1 MNLILIEEDFQR
13 TTMLL
18 EIRRRKIITRL
29 LTLWSQRVIFRNPE
43 YLQVKE
49 FIHLYSRDYAS
60 WFYPQD
66 MIQDAASKMW
76 YKSTMDV

>member
-1 MNLILIEEDFQR
+1 MYKKNY
-13 TTMLL
+13 
-18 EIRRRKIITRL
+18 TRL
-29 LTLWSQRVIFRNPE
+29 LTLWWHIDRPHSRRVIFRNPE

-66 MIQDAASKMW
+66 KIQDAASKMW
-76 YKSTMDV
+76 YKSTMDVE